1 MLLHIFLP
9 SLCLIIIII
18 AVSLIKH
25 SFTSS
30 TMSSTPPLQSSPD
43 SDSENDIDIKSAPS
57 PFSASEKRDAR
68 KIRFHSWLRDSAVK
82 EIKTTSQSLDRT
94 AADDELSVRQ
104 LLADQ
109 EITPIIASPR
119 DYQLELFQRAKEQ
132 NTIAVLDTGSGKT
145 LIAVL
150 LLRHTIEQ
158 ELQDREDGKSPR
170 ISFFLVPSVPLVFQ
184 QFAVLERN
192 LDYPVDRLCGA
203 MMSDKWSKQVW
214 EERFAKSHVI
224 VCTPD
229 VLKQCLNCSFISMR
243 QINLL
248 IFDEAH
254 HAKKGHA
261 YAQII
266 KDFYLPDS
274 KGPSRP
280 RIFGMTA
287 SPVDAKVDVRQAAM

>member
-1 MLLHIFLP
+1 M
-9 SLCLIIIII
+9 
-18 AVSLIKH
+18 
-25 SFTSS
+25 TSS
-30 TMSSTPPLQSSPD
+30 MAITPPLDKSHKD
-43 SDSENDIDIKSAPS
+43 SDSENDAGIDPS
-57 PFSASEKRDAR
+57 PILLSATEKRRAR
-68 KIRFHSWLRDSAVK
+68 KLHFDSWLQTTAVK
-82 EIKTTSQSLDRT
+82 EIR
-94 AADDELSVRQ
+94 AAAQDNNRSNVAEELSIRQ
-104 LLADQ
+104 LLASQ
-109 EITPIIASPR
+109 ETTQIITTPR
-119 DYQLELFQRAKEQ
+119 EYQLELFQRATQQ

-150 LLRHTIEQ
+150 LLRHTIAE
-158 ELQDREDGKSPR
+158 ELQARLEGKPHR

-192 LDYPVDRLCGA
+192 LDYDVDRLCGA
-203 MMSDKWSKQVW
+203 MNTDKWSKQAW
-214 EERFAKSHVI
+214 DERFAKSHVI

-229 VLKQCLNCSFISMR
+229 VLKGYLSSSFVSMR

-266 KDFYLPDS
+266 KDFYLTDVDEQ
-274 KGPSRP
+274 SRP

-287 SPVDAKVDVRQAAM
+287 SPVDAKVDVRQAAGYVSLIMPSTLVLC

>member
-1 MLLHIFLP
+1 MAA
-9 SLCLIIIII
+9 SLSLEKSHNNHPDSESDGEADVDTTPI
-18 AVSLIKH
+18 AL
-25 SFTSS
+25 SS
-30 TMSSTPPLQSSPD
+30 TEKRRTRKLRFQSWLQSAAIK
-43 SDSENDIDIKSAPS
+43 DI
-57 PFSASEKRDAR
+57 R
-68 KIRFHSWLRDSAVK
+68 KVAQEVNRA
-82 EIKTTSQSLDRT
+82 T
-94 AADDELSVRQ
+94 ADEELSIRE
-104 LLADQ
+104 LLASQ
-109 EITPIIASPR
+109 ETTQIITTPR
-119 DYQLELFQRAKEQ
+119 EYQLDLYQRAIHQ

-158 ELQDREDGKSPR
+158 ELQARLEGKPHR

-192 LDYPVDRLCGA
+192 LDYDVDRLCGA
-203 MMSDKWSKQVW
+203 MMTDKWSKQVW
-214 EERFAKSHVI
+214 EERFAKTHVI

-229 VLKQCLNCSFISMR
+229 VLKSCLSCSFISMR

-248 IFDEAH
+248 VFDEAH

-266 KDFYLPDS
+266 KDFYLTDVDE
-274 KGPSRP
+274 GARP

-287 SPVDAKVDVRQAAM
+287 SPVDARVDVRQAAR

>member
-1 MLLHIFLP
+1 MAISPP
-9 SLCLIIIII
+9 SEK
-18 AVSLIKH
+18 SH
-25 SFTSS
+25 D
-30 TMSSTPPLQSSPD
+30 D
-43 SDSENDIDIKSAPS
+43 SDSDSDADINPSIAALSSA
-57 PFSASEKRDAR
+57 EKRRAR
-68 KIRFHSWLRDSAVK
+68 KARFQSWLRDTALK
-82 EIKTTSQSLDRT
+82 EINTTKQDLNRS
-94 AADDELSVRQ
+94 AAEEGLSIRQ
-104 LLADQ
+104 LLANQ
-109 EITPIIASPR
+109 EMTQIITTPR
-119 DYQLELFQRAKEQ
+119 EYQLELFQRAIHQ

-150 LLRHTIEQ
+150 LLRYTIDN
-158 ELQDREDGKSPR
+158 ELQRRMEGKPHQ

-192 LDYPVDRLCGA
+192 LDHNVDRLCGA
-203 MMSDKWSKQVW
+203 MMTDKWSKTVW
-214 EERFAKSHVI
+214 EERFAKTHVI

-266 KDFYLPDS
+266 NDFYLHDVDEQ
-274 KGPSRP
+274 SRP

-287 SPVDAKVDVRQAAM
+287 SPVDARVDVRQAAR